1 MKALGVIIAILFIIL
16 YIFLFVF
23 GIIKLKKKKYWQA
36 LKMYLFRYVF
46 SLSLIFIGFLPLYLM
61 TKDAS
66 FSIYNLRLPYLML
79 LLFIP
84 YIYDFI
90 FLKKIKESL
99 DLFKDYDKEKEEY
112 LELDKENGITKIE
125 IWFTGKFTIYWMCFL
140 SIMLYFLVYLFI
152 YSYVEAIVRL

>member
-1 MKALGVIIAILFIIL
+1 MKALGVIIAILFVIL
-16 YIFLFVF
+16 YVFLFVF
-23 GIIKLKKKKYWQA
+23 GIIKLKKREHWKA

-66 FSIYNLRLPYLML
+66 FSINNLRLPGFMA

-84 YIYDFI
+84 YIYDFF
-90 FLKKIKESL
+90 FLKKIKESIEPY
-99 DLFKDYDKEKEEY
+99 KDFNREKEEY
-112 LELDKENGITKIE
+112 LALDKEHGITKIE

-152 YSYVEAIVRL
+152 YSYVEAIVGL